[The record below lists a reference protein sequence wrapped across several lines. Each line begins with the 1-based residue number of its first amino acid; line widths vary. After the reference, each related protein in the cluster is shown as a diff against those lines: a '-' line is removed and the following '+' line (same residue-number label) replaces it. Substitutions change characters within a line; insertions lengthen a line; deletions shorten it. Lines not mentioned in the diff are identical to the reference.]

1 MKETAGRSSVPG
13 TLTPRQE
20 TVRSLVTGGV
30 VGMRTDSLQRRNA
43 ETPASDA
50 VGASPAVN
58 LLRTLDEVAIVKL
71 VGINSVIGRT
81 AAVLFSE
88 YIHM

>member
-1 MKETAGRSSVPG
+1 M
-13 TLTPRQE
+13 
-20 TVRSLVTGGV
+20 VTGGV

-58 LLRTLDEVAIVKL
+58 LLRTLDKVAIVKL

-81 AAVLFSE
+81 AAVLLNMKVKGHLPSLSDQVVSE
-88 YIHM
+88 

>member
-1 MKETAGRSSVPG
+1 MRETAERSSLPG
-13 TLTPRQE
+13 TLTLRQE

-30 VGMRTDSLQRRNA
+30 VGMRTDSLQRRNV

-58 LLRTLDEVAIVKL
+58 LLRSLDKVAIVKL

-81 AAVLFSE
+81 AAVLFCE